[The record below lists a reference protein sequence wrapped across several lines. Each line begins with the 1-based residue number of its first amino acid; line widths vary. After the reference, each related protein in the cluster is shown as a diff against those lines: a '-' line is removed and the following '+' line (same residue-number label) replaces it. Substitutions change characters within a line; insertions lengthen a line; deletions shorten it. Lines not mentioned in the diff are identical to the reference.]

1 MHGLWERKSGYD
13 PLRRYRSSR
22 FWCHQRIKLLRRD
35 FGYFNHSKP
44 YLYYFGR
51 WLEQWWKGEVKQINT
66 HLSSCMRAYP
76 FNPLLITY
84 SSACMAVPKLLPKL
98 LLISQIYPPM
108 CRRIMLTW
116 LSFICPFLIFHTWHF
131 HLSCSYPTIPTAIFT
146 TMPTFPS
153 SKPAVGNP
161 TFQPCAYVPIP
172 TTQIP
177 HLSISYP
184 FLSLYYH
191 HTHTMLV
198 LISQDHLAYPQSSS
212 PIALHTKHL
221 PFHQLFL
228 TVLMFLS
235 YPFSC
240 HLTQVYVTHARMVA
254 QVVVSLL

>member
-1 MHGLWERKSGYD
+1 
-13 PLRRYRSSR
+13 
-22 FWCHQRIKLLRRD
+22 
-35 FGYFNHSKP
+35 
-44 YLYYFGR
+44 
-51 WLEQWWKGEVKQINT
+51 
-66 HLSSCMRAYP
+66 
-76 FNPLLITY
+76 
-84 SSACMAVPKLLPKL
+84 MAVPKLLPKL

-108 CRRIMLTW
+108 CKRIMLTW
-116 LSFICPFLIFHTWHF
+116 LFFICPFLIFHTWHF
-131 HLSCSYPTIPTAIFT
+131 HLSCSYPTIPTAVFT

-161 TFQPCAYVPIP
+161 TFEPRAYVPIP

-221 PFHQLFL
+221 PFHQSPKTLFL

-235 YPFSC
+235 YQSSC
-240 HLTQVYVTHARMVA
+240 HLTHVYVTHARMAA